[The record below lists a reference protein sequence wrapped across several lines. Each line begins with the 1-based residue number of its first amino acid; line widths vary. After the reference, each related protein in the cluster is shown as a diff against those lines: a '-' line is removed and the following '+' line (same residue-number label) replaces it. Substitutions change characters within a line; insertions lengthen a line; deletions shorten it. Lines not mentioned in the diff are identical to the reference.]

1 MTKIFFT
8 CTAKHSTHMYF
19 YHYSKKESLK
29 RHQEK
34 CGSERKSTGVRSSK
48 RERKPKVFADHYQSS
63 GDEDYEESDDS
74 FDYDDDDRGG
84 NEDTNTEESG
94 QYRGGAGEGTIP
106 TMTMIGAEMRTPI
119 LRNQVSI
126 EEGVGKGRFLR

>member
-1 MTKIFFT
+1 MYFT
-8 CTAKHSTHMYF
+8 ACTAKHSTHIYS
-19 YHYSKKESLK
+19 YNYSKKESLK

-94 QYRGGAGEGTIP
+94 QYRGGGGDDYHDYDDDDRGGNEDTN
-106 TMTMIGAEMRTPI
+106 T
-119 LRNQVSI
+119 
-126 EEGVGKGRFLR
+126 EESGQIDF